1 MEKKDSDKWSSSST
15 KGAAHHGL
23 CDVIPRG
30 SLEMSEGARQFVV
43 ADPLLVEHVKY
54 SVSSNGWS
62 ESGSEAQCLY
72 PVCAI
77 CARHRHR
84 ELISLTSRTRR
95 TSRPRHPPQT
105 VLIGGSPCCDLCIA
119 VRTECTPTESHTIV
133 MFYVLLAQQQHMHLQ
148 MRLSSRRSRGNHL

>member
-15 KGAAHHGL
+15 KGASHHGL

-43 ADPLLVEHVKY
+43 ADPLLAEHVKY
-54 SVSSNGWS
+54 SVSSNGRS
-62 ESGSEAQCLY
+62 ESGSEAQYLY

-84 ELISLTSRTRR
+84 ELISLTGRTRR
-95 TSRPRHPPQT
+95 TSLLRQPSWHTALWMDALDPVFACLFALSVHQWNDAP
-105 VLIGGSPCCDLCIA
+105 LSCLLCTTYA
-119 VRTECTPTESHTIV
+119 TTTHVSAHET
-133 MFYVLLAQQQHMHLQ
+133 
-148 MRLSSRRSRGNHL
+148 